1 MVTEERKQRLAPW
14 RCFSWFRECT
24 IGGRCPAIS
33 FSVTTHP
40 CSYLEAD
47 MPGYDSRGMPE
58 STPCEWSMP
67 QGYCGASASLVQNIV
82 WAANPVLP
90 ITFDFLHFTHKQ
102 SHWLRACRYS
112 LEPGWH
118 FNVTEIF
125 IRSQHQLLCLYKSSQ
140 QNTTRNH
147 KAVFCLIFWK
157 KNKKVVHIMWSWVYC
172 SNLERGAN

>member
-90 ITFDFLHFTHKQ
+90 ITFDFLHFTH
-102 SHWLRACRYS
+102 SHTDFVHVGIHLSQADISMSQKYS
-112 LEPGWH
+112 SDHSISSCVYISHPNRIQLEI
-118 FNVTEIF
+118 T
-125 IRSQHQLLCLYKSSQ
+125 RLCSVWFSG
-140 QNTTRNH
+140 
-147 KAVFCLIFWK
+147 K
-157 KNKKVVHIMWSWVYC
+157 KIKN
-172 SNLERGAN
+172 